1 MESVLK
7 SRQWLITLG
16 LLALALAAV
25 IGSIM
30 TRDLGPLQSS
40 TSPGTTNQP
49 APLVDERPLQT
60 ARATAKLA
68 SSADE
73 RKFADQAAEF
83 ADSEV
88 DLAFH
93 DALRDAANHT
103 VQPTAQN
110 RELYEHASQSEAQVK
125 ADQDRVDQL
134 KKELAAASGARQQ
147 SVQEQLDVA
156 QAQLELDQDES
167 SDAKEDLIRSGADPG
182 SLIQRQFDQHQAA
195 EHGTDEKPA
204 AIATNPE
211 VNYQAGSLWAQFAAW
226 RALRNKAIPLQ
237 QARDEAN
244 RTATALA
251 EKHAALDQ
259 KVKNA
264 KTKTKSASNTGQPNN
279 AQSNNAQPSS
289 AQPNSGQT
297 NSSQPS
303 SAPAAPT
310 AVKALHRLSDDQKN
324 LADLDKRIQDS
335 QELANSYTGW
345 IALIHSHQRAAL
357 HGMIQSALLI
367 ILIVMTVYVADR
379 WVDRYLSERGTGT
392 RLHTLRAVIR
402 FAVQAA
408 GVLLILLVIL
418 GVPQQTTTFLGL
430 ATAGI
435 TVAMK
440 DFIVAFFG
448 WFVLMGKNGL
458 RVGDWVE
465 INGVAGEVVEINLL
479 RTVLLETGNW
489 TDTGHPTGR
498 KVAFVNSYAIEGHFF
513 NFTTSGQWMWDE
525 LLITVPPNQDPYPL
539 LDSIQAT
546 VTKETEANAAAAEK
560 EWKNAASD
568 YKVSSVS
575 AAPTVN
581 LRPTPAGVEVHVR
594 YIARAQERSAI
605 RTRLNQALVEL
616 LHHRVDEKASMSA
629 AK

>member
-1 MESVLK
+1 MK
-7 SRQWLITLG
+7 SRQWLITVG
-16 LLALALAAV
+16 LLILALAAV
-25 IGSIM
+25 IGSIL
-30 TRDLGPLQSS
+30 TRDLGALH
-40 TSPGTTNQP
+40 SPAASGAATEQT
-49 APLVDERPLQT
+49 PLVDERPLQT
-60 ARATAKLA
+60 ARTLVKLA
-68 SSADE
+68 SGEDEGRFANRAEELADH
-73 RKFADQAAEF
+73 
-83 ADSEV
+83 EV

-93 DALRDAANHT
+93 DALRDAANHP
-103 VQPTAQN
+103 VQPTVQN
-110 RELYEHASQSEAQVK
+110 REFYEHASQSEAQVK

-134 KKELAAASGARQQ
+134 KSRLASKGAHPEGL
-147 SVQEQLDVA
+147 QEQLDVA
-156 QAQLELDQDES
+156 QAQLELDQDEA

-195 EHGTDEKPA
+195 EHGNDDKPGA
-204 AIATNPE
+204 APANNPA

-226 RALRNKAIPLQ
+226 RALRSRTLPLE
-237 QARDEAN
+237 QAQNEAN
-244 RTATALA
+244 QMASTLVAQ
-251 EKHAALDQ
+251 HAALDKQ
-259 KVKNA
+259 IKAGKA
-264 KTKTKSASNTGQPNN
+264 KQRENPPATSPSGT
-279 AQSNNAQPSS
+279 QSDSGPPA
-289 AQPNSGQT
+289 SGQ
-297 NSSQPS
+297 SGSQQG
-303 SAPAAPT
+303 SATAAPT
-310 AVKALHRLSDDQKN
+310 AVKALRRLSDDQKN
-324 LADLDKRIQDS
+324 LADFDKRIQDE
-335 QELANSYTGW
+335 QELANSYAGW
-345 IALIHSHQRAAL
+345 IGVIRSHQRAAL
-357 HGMIQSALLI
+357 HGMIQSALVI
-367 ILIVMTVYVADR
+367 VLIVLTVYLTDR
-379 WVDRYLSERGTGT
+379 WVERYLAEMGQERT

-402 FAVQAA
+402 FAIQAV
-408 GVLLILLVIL
+408 GVVLILLVII
-418 GVPQQTTTFLGL
+418 GAPQQTTTFLGL

-525 LLITVPPNQDPYPL
+525 LQITVPPNQDPYPL
-539 LDSIQAT
+539 VDAIQKT
-546 VTKETEANAAAAEK
+546 VAKETEKTASAAEE
-560 EWKNAASD
+560 EWKNASSN

-581 LRPTPAGVEVHVR
+581 LRPTSAGVDVHVR

-605 RTRLNQALVEL
+605 RARLNQALVEL
-616 LHHRVDEKASMSA
+616 LHHRGVDEKKSISA